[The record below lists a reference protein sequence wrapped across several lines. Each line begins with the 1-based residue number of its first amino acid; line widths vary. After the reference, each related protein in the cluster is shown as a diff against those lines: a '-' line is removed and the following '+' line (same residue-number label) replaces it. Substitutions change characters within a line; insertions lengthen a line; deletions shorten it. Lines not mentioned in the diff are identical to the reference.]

1 MLPEKIMPSDQTHPN
16 DEGITL
22 VDIALFVV
30 IVFGLCGAFISNA
43 ILAPKIHYVPLFAA
57 ISLAIFRSF
66 KRHNTTKYLA
76 AIVLAALS
84 PVLASDANSFLSYFS
99 SIVLPI
105 FWFGAGRY
113 IHPEKLANWL
123 LVLSGLLIAGAVIE
137 VLDVS
142 PGLFPYIGVKLG
154 EESGRRYG
162 SFALNPLAL
171 GYYASISGVLF
182 VLIRSRPL
190 KYLGIAS
197 SILLLG
203 VANSRGGMVTF
214 LLALIVFGF
223 LNKIKPRRA
232 NRFSKEL
239 RYTAYAILAGVSIT
253 FALSNPR
260 LSSMFDW
267 TGDEGNLG
275 RLNQWGYCL
284 AHIANNP
291 FQGLGAGAMSPIGLG
306 DDPYIEEG
314 IVKSCDSTLLKIGVE
329 YNLPSALT
337 YFTIIFVL
345 IVQAF
350 SRKNHIA
357 NQSPKRLLNEGYFA
371 SISIVCAIF
380 LQQLMNQ
387 TLESVW
393 IGALFFGL
401 LGYCHTKIKPA
412 RPPRKSNQ
420 KTGQLFITG
429 Q

>member
-1 MLPEKIMPSDQTHPN
+1 MSTDQIPPN
-16 DEGITL
+16 KEGISL
-22 VDIALFVV
+22 VDISLFVV
-30 IVFGLCGAFISNA
+30 IVFGLCGAFISNVV
-43 ILAPKIHYVPLFAA
+43 LAPKIHYAPLLAA
-57 ISLAIFRSF
+57 ISLAIFRSL

-76 AIVLAALS
+76 ATTLAGLS
-84 PVLASDANSFLSYFS
+84 PVFASEANSYLSYFS

-105 FWFGAGRY
+105 FWFGIGRY
-113 IHPEKLANWL
+113 IHPEKLASWL
-123 LVLSGLLIAGAVIE
+123 LVLSGLLIVGTIIE
-137 VLDVS
+137 VLDVF

-171 GYYASISGVLF
+171 GYYASISGALF
-182 VLIRSRPL
+182 LLIKSRPL
-190 KYLGIAS
+190 KYVGIAS

-203 VANSRGGMVTF
+203 VANSRGGMATF
-214 LLALIVFGF
+214 LLALIIFWS
-223 LNKIKPRRA
+223 LNKRNPSRLS
-232 NRFSKEL
+232 RFSKEL
-239 RYTAYAILAGVSIT
+239 RFTIYALVVGVSIA

-284 AHIANNP
+284 AQITNNP
-291 FQGLGAGAMSPIGLG
+291 FQGLGAGAMSPIGIG

-329 YNLPSALT
+329 YNLVSALT
-337 YFTIIFVL
+337 YFTIIIML
-345 IVQAF
+345 IAQAIP
-350 SRKNHIA
+350 RKKHA
-357 NQSPKRLLNEGYFA
+357 TNQSIKHRLDEKYYA
-371 SISIVCAIF
+371 SISIVCAVF
-380 LQQLMNQ
+380 FQQLMNQ

-412 RPPRKSNQ
+412 RPSNKFNH
-420 KTGQLFITG
+420 KTGQLFITR

>member
-1 MLPEKIMPSDQTHPN
+1 MSTYQIPPN
-16 DEGITL
+16 EEGISL
-22 VDIALFVV
+22 VDISLFVV
-30 IVFGLCGAFISNA
+30 IVFGLCGAFISNV
-43 ILAPKIHYVPLFAA
+43 ILAPKIHYAPLFAA
-57 ISLAIFRSF
+57 ISLAIFQSL

-76 AIVLAALS
+76 ATALAALS
-84 PVLASDANSFLSYFS
+84 PVFASEANSYLSYFS

-105 FWFGAGRY
+105 FWFGVGRY
-113 IHPEKLANWL
+113 IHPEKLASWL
-123 LVLSGLLIAGAVIE
+123 LVLSGFLIFGTIIE
-137 VLDVS
+137 VLDVF

-171 GYYASISGVLF
+171 GYYASISGALF
-182 VLIRSRPL
+182 LLIRSRSL
-190 KYLGIAS
+190 RYAGIAS

-214 LLALIVFGF
+214 LLALIIFWS
-223 LNKIKPRRA
+223 LYKRNPSKLS
-232 NRFSKEL
+232 RFSKEL
-239 RYTAYAILAGVSIT
+239 RYSVYALVVGVSIA

-284 AHIANNP
+284 AHIAKNP
-291 FQGLGAGAMSPIGLG
+291 FQGLGAGAMSPIGIG

-314 IVKSCDSTLLKIGVE
+314 VVKSCDSTLLKIGVE
-329 YNLPSALT
+329 YNLASALA
-337 YFTIIFVL
+337 YFTIIIIL
-345 IVQAF
+345 IAQAIP
-350 SRKNHIA
+350 RKRHIT
-357 NQSPKRLLNEGYFA
+357 NQSTRHLPDKKYLT
-371 SISIVCAIF
+371 SISIVCAVF
-380 LQQLMNQ
+380 FQQLMNQ

-393 IGALFFGL
+393 IGALFFSL

-412 RPPRKSNQ
+412 RSSKKSNQ
-420 KTGQLFITG
+420 NMRQLFITR